1 MDQSVK
7 DAIARWPD
15 VPAAYGWLS
24 LDARGRWRFHP
35 QGLSAQGGPGESIT
49 NPQILDFIGRNYA
62 HDDAGRW
69 FFQNGPQR
77 VYLRLDAA
85 PYVLR
90 LDDAGRALL
99 THTNQPVTAVNAWWL
114 DDAGSLYAVTPAGPG
129 IVLDRDLPALL
140 DQLRAQDGA
149 MPLDALAELTPG
161 QPPLMVECAAYG
173 RRRCAW
179 RRARTCRGS
188 SVSNPPLPQ
197 RPPHEHPEATHMINL
212 RDIGLSQGLIDHLAA
227 DDQSGP
233 FGASCA

>member
-1 MDQSVK
+1 MAGCWTRPLALS
-7 DAIARWPD
+7 
-15 VPAAYGWLS
+15 PA
-24 LDARGRWRFHP
+24 
-35 QGLSAQGGPGESIT
+35 GLSAQGGPGESIT

-85 PYVLR
+85 LCCAWTT
-90 LDDAGRALL
+90 LAGLL
-99 THTNQPVTAVNAWWL
+99 AYTNQPVTAVNAWWL

-129 IVLDRDLPALL
+129 IVLDRDLPGCWTNCA
-140 DQLRAQDGA
+140 RQDGA

-179 RRARTCRGS
+179 RRADRRGS

-197 RPPHEHPEATHMINL
+197 RPPRAPGGHPT
-212 RDIGLSQGLIDHLAA
+212 
-227 DDQSGP
+227 
-233 FGASCA
+233 